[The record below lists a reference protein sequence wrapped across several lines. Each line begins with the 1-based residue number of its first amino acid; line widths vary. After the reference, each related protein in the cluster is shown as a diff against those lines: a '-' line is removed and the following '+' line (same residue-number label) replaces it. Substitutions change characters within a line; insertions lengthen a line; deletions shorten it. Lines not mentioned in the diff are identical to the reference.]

1 MVYRSPEGL
10 SEESS
15 GRCDAEGACKGCPAG
30 NGSRRAL
37 EAADDASSRGNQAKG
52 YSKAEATSGV
62 RRLQQFF
69 GLAFLLSAISGV
81 YLLATDKSLWL
92 LAISH
97 AVGLVVIVV
106 IDVVLAVLNL
116 RLRRKIYLPSLA
128 AAVLGFLLQLG
139 DIVTAPQYNMTT
151 QYFASYLFGLWAFDL
166 LLVLQFAIV
175 SVGVA
180 GRGYAR
186 ELARRQKTKRA
197 RELGYSRRGF
207 LKAIASFAG
216 VIGVVVTLGSIKL
229 PPPSPP
235 PSQSSQ
241 TTQAGQSARNAQ
253 LTRTPPSVKPT
264 GAIANT
270 SNLQVGSP
278 VYFEYPKGYPS
289 MLLKKADGTLV
300 ALSMLCT
307 HVCCECSYE
316 PSNNVIFCP
325 CHGSV
330 FDSAGNV
337 LRGPAGSPLPSVEL
351 TIDGSGYIF
360 PSGIRG
366 FSPCVR

>member
-1 MVYRSPEGL
+1 M
-10 SEESS
+10 
-15 GRCDAEGACKGCPAG
+15 
-30 NGSRRAL
+30 RR
-37 EAADDASSRGNQAKG
+37 
-52 YSKAEATSGV
+52 V
-62 RRLQQFF
+62 QQFF
-69 GLAFLLSAISGV
+69 GLAFLLSAISGA
-81 YLLATDKSLWL
+81 YLLATDKSVWL

-97 AVGLVVIVV
+97 AVGLVVIVA
-106 IDVVLAVLNL
+106 IDVVLGVLNL
-116 RLRRKIYLPSLA
+116 RLRRKIYLQSLA
-128 AAVLGFLLQLG
+128 AALLGFMLQLG
-139 DIVTAPQYNMTT
+139 DIVTAPQYNMTM

-166 LLVLQFAIV
+166 LLVLQLAIF

-207 LKAIASFAG
+207 LRAIASFAG
-216 VIGVVVTLGSIKL
+216 MIGVVVALGSVKL
-229 PPPSPP
+229 PPPD
-235 PSQSSQ
+235 PSSTRSSQ
-241 TTQAGQSARNAQ
+241 TTQTALSARNSQPA
-253 LTRTPPSVKPT
+253 RTPPSVKPT

-270 SNLQVGSP
+270 SSLQVGFP
-278 VYFEYPKGYPS
+278 VYFQYPKGYPS
-289 MLLKKADGTLV
+289 MLMKKADGTLV

-316 PSNNVIFCP
+316 PSNSVIFCP

-351 TIDGSGYIF
+351 TIDGSGYIY
-360 PSGIRG
+360 PTGIKGSG
-366 FSPCVR
+366 PCVH

>member
-1 MVYRSPEGL
+1 M
-10 SEESS
+10 
-15 GRCDAEGACKGCPAG
+15 
-30 NGSRRAL
+30 RRVQ
-37 EAADDASSRGNQAKG
+37 R
-52 YSKAEATSGV
+52 
-62 RRLQQFF
+62 FF
-69 GLAFLLSAISGV
+69 GLAFLLSAISGA
-81 YLLATDKSLWL
+81 YLLATDKSVWL

-97 AVGLVVIVV
+97 AVGLVVIVA
-106 IDVVLAVLNL
+106 IDVVLGVLNL

-128 AAVLGFLLQLG
+128 AALLGFMLQLG
-139 DIVTAPQYNMTT
+139 DVLTAPQYNMTM

-166 LLVLQFAIV
+166 LLVLQLAIF

-216 VIGVVVTLGSIKL
+216 VIGVVVTLGSVKL

-235 PSQSSQ
+235 SSQSSQ
-241 TTQAGQSARNAQ
+241 TTQAAQSARNSQPA
-253 LTRTPPSVKPT
+253 RTPPTAKPS

-270 SNLQVGSP
+270 SSLQVGSP
-278 VYFEYPKGYPS
+278 VYFQYPKGYPN

-316 PSNNVIFCP
+316 PSSSVIFCP
-325 CHGSV
+325 CHGST
-330 FDSAGNV
+330 FDSTGNV
-337 LRGPAGSPLPSVEL
+337 LRGPAGSPLPTVEL
-351 TIDGSGYIF
+351 TIDGSGYIY
-360 PSGIRG
+360 PSGIKG
-366 FSPCVR
+366 SGPCVH

>member
-1 MVYRSPEGL
+1 MN
-10 SEESS
+10 
-15 GRCDAEGACKGCPAG
+15 GAS
-30 NGSRRAL
+30 NGDNREKAF
-37 EAADDASSRGNQAKG
+37 
-52 YSKAEATSGV
+52 SKAEATSGV
-62 RRLQQFF
+62 RRLQRFF

-81 YLLATDKSLWL
+81 YLLATDRSVWL

-97 AVGLVVIVV
+97 AVGLVVIVA
-106 IDVVLAVLNL
+106 IDVALAILNL
-116 RLRRKIYLPSLA
+116 RLRRKIYVPSLA
-128 AAVLGFLLQLG
+128 AALLGFMLQLG
-139 DIVTAPQYNMTT
+139 DIVTAPQYNMTM
-151 QYFASYLFGLWAFDL
+151 QYFASYLFRLWAFDL
-166 LLVLQFAIV
+166 LLVLQLAIF

-207 LKAIASFAG
+207 LKALVSFG
-216 VIGVVVTLGSIKL
+216 GMIGVVVALGSVKL
-229 PPPSPP
+229 PPPNPP
-235 PSQSSQ
+235 PSHSSQ
-241 TTQAGQSARNAQ
+241 TAQSARNSQPA
-253 LTRTPPSVKPT
+253 RTPPAAKPA

-270 SNLQVGSP
+270 SDLQVGSP

-289 MLLKKADGTLV
+289 MLLKKADGALV

-316 PSNNVIFCP
+316 ASNSVIFCP

-337 LRGPAGSPLPSVEL
+337 LRGPAGSPLPSVDL
-351 TIDGSGYIF
+351 TIDSAGYIY
-360 PSGIRG
+360 PSGMRG
-366 FSPCVR
+366 SSPCVR

>member
-1 MVYRSPEGL
+1 MVYPSSEGV
-10 SEESS
+10 SKEGS
-15 GRCDAEGACKGCPAG
+15 GRCHPEGACGECQAG
-30 NGSRRAL
+30 NGFRRVL
-37 EAADDASSRGNQAKG
+37 EATDDASKGDGLAKG
-52 YSKAEATSGV
+52 LSKAEARSGV

-81 YLLATDKSLWL
+81 YLLATDGSLWL

-128 AAVLGFLLQLG
+128 AALLGFMLQLA
-139 DIVTAPQYNMTT
+139 DILTAPHYNMTM

-166 LLVLQFAIV
+166 LLVLQFAII
-175 SVGVA
+175 SIGVA

-207 LKAIASFAG
+207 LQAIASFAG
-216 VIGVVVTLGSIKL
+216 IIGVVVALGSIKL

-235 PSQSSQ
+235 SSQSSQ
-241 TTQAGQSARNAQ
+241 TTQAAQAGRNAQ
-253 LTRTPPSVKPT
+253 PVHSPPSAKPT

-316 PSNNVIFCP
+316 PSNSVIFCP

-337 LRGPAGSPLPSVEL
+337 LRGPAGSPLPAVAL
-351 TIDGSGYIF
+351 TIDSSGYIF